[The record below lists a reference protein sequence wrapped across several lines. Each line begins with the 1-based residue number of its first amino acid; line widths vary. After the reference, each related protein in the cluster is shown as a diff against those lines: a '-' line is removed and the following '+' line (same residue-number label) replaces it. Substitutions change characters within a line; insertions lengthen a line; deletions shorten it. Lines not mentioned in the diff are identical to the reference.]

1 MDIKEKVEEVVK
13 KLKADPKL
21 LASFKDDPVKT
32 IESLI
37 GVDLPDDAME
47 KVVAGVKTAVAGEGA
62 SGIAGIANKIKDL
75 F

>member
-1 MDIKEKVEEVVK
+1 MDIKEKVEEIVNK
-13 KLKADPKL
+13 IKADPKL

-37 GVDLPDDAME
+37 GVDIPDEAAE
-47 KVVAGVKTAVAGEGA
+47 KVISGVKTALVTEGT
-62 SGIAGIANKIKDL
+62 SGIVDKIKDL